1 MFILAVLL
9 TLGLVGFFGRAF
21 YVITRDEGVLIR
33 SVCCG
38 VFLYL
43 AVSVIAET
51 FVNLLQ
57 YYKWNF

>member
-9 TLGLVGFFGRAF
+9 TLALVGFFGRAF
-21 YVITRDEGVLIR
+21 YVITRDEGILIR
-33 SVCCG
+33 IICQG

-43 AVSVIAET
+43 AISVMAET

-57 YYKWNF
+57 YYK